1 MPLELRIALTVLGS
15 LVGAAVLGFCI
26 YLLLIRTRRAGG
38 VISAYRGVNFAHRG
52 LHGNGA
58 AENSMTAFRR
68 AVEEGFGIELDVRLS
83 RDGELVVFH
92 DDTLTRVAGVDKR
105 VDELTLEE
113 LRECRLSGTEDT
125 LPTFAEVLSA
135 VEGRVPIL
143 IEIKEDPGKSAVT
156 KKLISELSG
165 YGGPYIVESF
175 NPLSLMTFRRAV
187 RGVPL
192 GILSQH
198 FCRREQYKGKIL
210 FFALQN
216 MLLNF
221 LSVPDFVAYDH
232 TDSGMLSLR
241 LARSLFGS
249 VTVAWTTRTAE
260 EGEAAVKQGFDLVIF
275 ENYIPSEGRTDGTKL
290 PNYVK

>member
-1 MPLELRIALTVLGS
+1 MPLLLRIALIALGS
-15 LVGAAVLGFCI
+15 LVGAVLLGFCI
-26 YLLLIRTRRAGG
+26 YLLLIRTRRAGS

-52 LHGNGA
+52 LHGEGA
-58 AENSMTAFRR
+58 AENSITAFRR

-92 DDTLTRVAGVDKR
+92 DDTLTRVAGIDKR
-105 VDELTLEE
+105 VDALTLDE

-125 LPTFAEVLSA
+125 VPTFAEVLSA
-135 VEGRVPIL
+135 VDGRVPLL

-156 KKLISELSG
+156 KKLVSELSG

-175 NPLSLMTFRRAV
+175 NPLSLMTFRRE
-187 RGVPL
+187 RRDVPL

-232 TDSGMLSLR
+232 TDSDMLSLR
-241 LARSLFGS
+241 LARALFGS
-249 VTVAWTTRTAE
+249 VTVAWTTRSPE
-260 EGEAAVKQGFDLVIF
+260 EGESAKKHGFDSVIF
-275 ENYIPSEGRTDGTKL
+275 ENYIPDKGRADGTKL
-290 PNYVK
+290 PKYVK